1 MTRLIIGLSIV
12 SALLYFIY
20 SAGQKNEQLK
30 QEIKQQEQQQE
41 IKKEIKHVQEF
52 QRRIEVR
59 NDNNVVADID
69 RARWVQWLWKERNY
83 N

>member
-12 SALLYFIY
+12 SALSYFIY
-20 SAGQKNEQLK
+20 FAGQKNEQLK

-59 NDNNVVADID
+59 NDNNVATDID